1 MKTIKLITI
10 VLLASFLTMNIG
22 TSNAQKQTKTMKQ
35 YNGQPVE
42 HLFQPLPYAYN
53 GLEPHMDALTVEI
66 HYDRHHRN
74 YYNQFMALIGETP
87 YKNASMEFIFSI
99 VSELENPIR
108 NNAGG
113 YYNHVMFWEALAP
126 QETGAP
132 SAELM
137 KAIEKAF
144 GSVDNFFEQFNQ
156 KAMTQFGSGWA
167 WLIVDEKGELQVTQ
181 TPNQDN
187 PWMDVAQVKGTPI
200 FNIDVWEHAY
210 YLKYQNK
217 RADFVRNYRNMI
229 NWNVVNERYAK
240 AIQK

>member
-1 MKTIKLITI
+1 MKRINLLTN
-10 VLLASFLTMNIG
+10 VLLVTILTMNIQ
-22 TSNAQKQTKTMKQ
+22 TSDAQTKKTTMKQ

-42 HLFQPLPYAYN
+42 HIFPNLPYAYA

-74 YYNQFMALIGETP
+74 YYNQFMALISETP

-99 VSELENPIR
+99 VSELGNPIR
-108 NNAGG
+108 NNGGG
-113 YYNHVMFWEALAP
+113 YFNHVMFWDALASK
-126 QETGAP
+126 ETGAP
-132 SAELM
+132 SAELL

-144 GSVDNFFEQFNQ
+144 GSVDGFFEQFNQ

-167 WLIVDEKGELQVTQ
+167 WLIVDETGNLQVTQ

-187 PWMDVAQVKGTPI
+187 PLMDVAQVKGTPI

-217 RADFVRNYRNMI
+217 RADFVKNYRNMI
-229 NWNVVNERYAK
+229 NWNVLNERYAK
-240 AIQK
+240 AVK

>member
-1 MKTIKLITI
+1 MKTNNLLTI
-10 VLLASFLTMNIG
+10 ALLTFFATMNG
-22 TSNAQKQTKTMKQ
+22 VSDAQTTMTTMKQ

-42 HLFQPLPYAYN
+42 HIFQPLPYAYD

-74 YYNQFMALIGETP
+74 YYNQFMKFIGETP
-87 YKNASMEFIFSI
+87 YKNASIEFIFSI
-99 VSELENPIR
+99 VSELGNPVR
-108 NNAGG
+108 NNGGG
-113 YYNHVMFWEALAP
+113 YYNHVLFWEALAP

-132 SAELM
+132 SPELL

-144 GSVDNFFEQFNQ
+144 GSVDQFFEQFNQ

-187 PWMDVAQVKGTPI
+187 PLMDIAQVKGIPL

-210 YLKYQNK
+210 YLMYQNK
-217 RADFVRNYRNMI
+217 RADFVQNYRKMI
-229 NWNVVNERYAK
+229 NWNVVNERYANAMK
-240 AIQK
+240 K

>member
-1 MKTIKLITI
+1 MKTNNLLTI
-10 VLLASFLTMNIG
+10 ALLTSFATINGVSDAQTTM
-22 TSNAQKQTKTMKQ
+22 TTMKQ

-42 HLFQPLPYAYN
+42 HIFQPLPYAYD

-74 YYNQFMALIGETP
+74 YYNQFMKFIGETP
-87 YKNASMEFIFSI
+87 YKNASIEFIFSI
-99 VSELENPIR
+99 VSELGNPVR
-108 NNAGG
+108 NNGGG
-113 YYNHVMFWEALAP
+113 YYNHVLFWEALAP

-132 SAELM
+132 SPELL

-144 GSVDNFFEQFNQ
+144 GSVDQFFEQFNQ

-187 PWMDVAQVKGTPI
+187 PLMDIAQVKGIPL

-210 YLKYQNK
+210 YIDYRNSRPTYVEKFWDLVNW
-217 RADFVRNYRNMI
+217 DFVAENL
-229 NWNVVNERYAK
+229 
-240 AIQK
+240 